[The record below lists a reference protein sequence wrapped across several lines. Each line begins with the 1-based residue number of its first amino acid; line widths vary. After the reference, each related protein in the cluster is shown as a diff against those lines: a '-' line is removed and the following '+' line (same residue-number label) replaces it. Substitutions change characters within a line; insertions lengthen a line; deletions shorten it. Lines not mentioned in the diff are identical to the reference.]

1 MKTRTVTGGCAV
13 FALVALIGSPAG
25 AASHSWR
32 VNEVF
37 SNADGTIQFIELKEC
52 CGFAA
57 ENAVGLKRIVSQA
70 TGNVYVIPGNVA
82 GSTAAKSLLFAT
94 AGYAALGGPQ
104 PDFPL
109 NPLPDGFFDV
119 TGDTVRYGINPP
131 ANQYSFFNFGA
142 VPTDGCN
149 SMNSTGPAVAT
160 NTPKNFSNA
169 TGTVF
174 AEPADIN
181 GDQAVNVLDLVA
193 LLLCF
198 GQSAAPNCLAEDI
211 NGDGSVNVLDLI
223 ALLLKFGTTCV

>member
-70 TGNVYVIPGNVA
+70 TGNVYIIPANVF

-109 NPLPDGFFDV
+109 NPLPDGFFAV
-119 TGDTVRYGINPP
+119 AGDTVRYGPNPP
-131 ANQYSFFNFGA
+131 ALNYDVWLFGA

-149 SMNSTGPAVAT
+149 SMNRTGPAVAT
-160 NTPKNFSNA
+160 NTPKNFANVQS
-169 TGTVF
+169 TVF
-174 AEPADIN
+174 AEPSDIN

-198 GQSAAPNCLAEDI
+198 GQSAVPSCQAEDV
-211 NGDGSVNVLDLI
+211 NGDGSVDVLDLV
-223 ALLLKFGTTCV
+223 ALLLKFGTTCP

>member
-1 MKTRTVTGGCAV
+1 MKARRVIGV
-13 FALVALIGSPAG
+13 FTAMAAAGMFSSAALAGS
-25 AASHSWR
+25 HTWL

-57 ENAVGLKRIVSQA
+57 ENAVGLKRIRSDA
-70 TGNVYVIPGNVA
+70 TGLVYTIPANVVGPTGNK
-82 GSTAAKSLLFAT
+82 TILFAT
-94 AGYAALGGPQ
+94 AGYAALGGPP

-109 NPLPDGFFDV
+109 NPLPDGFFSV
-119 TGDTVRYGINPP
+119 AGDTVRYGINPP

-149 SMNSTGPAVAT
+149 SMNSPGPAVAT
-160 NTPKNFSNA
+160 NTPKNFANVQS
-169 TGTVF
+169 TVF
-174 AEPADIN
+174 AEPSDIN
-181 GDQAVNVLDLVA
+181 GDQAVNVLDLIA

-198 GQSAAPNCLAEDI
+198 GQPAAPSCLAEDV

-223 ALLLKFGTTCV
+223 ELLLKFGTTCP